1 ILTALFTGLLML
13 PHASATGEATAFTD
27 AFFTAVSGISVTG
40 LSTVDMG
47 NHWSLFGEVL
57 VLLSIQIGGIGVLT
71 LASILGLIVT
81 RRLGLRQRILAASD
95 TNLYGAR
102 PRVTAARQAVG
113 LGDVSSL

>member
-1 ILTALFTGLLML
+1 DAEGRPRVRTFGSRYPAPSGRAARVWFHHIIEVSPARVVLFVFVILTALFTALLML

-57 VLLSIQIGGIGVLT
+57 VLLSLQIG
-71 LASILGLIVT
+71 
-81 RRLGLRQRILAASD
+81 
-95 TNLYGAR
+95 
-102 PRVTAARQAVG
+102 
-113 LGDVSSL
+113 